1 MADILL
7 GNVKGP
13 QGDTG
18 ATGSQGPQGDAATI
32 TVGTVSTTAYGNT
45 ASVTNSGTEQ
55 DAVLDF
61 VIPQGKPGEQTT
73 RMGALT
79 LDTITAQSADF
90 PIPAVGETGSTVFG
104 KIIKFFNSTISAL
117 NSKLNISDVVNNL
130 TSTSTTQPLS
140 AAQGKALNDAIA
152 ERDVH
157 TPMNTV
163 TILSNANQLTRS
175 ALATLPT
182 GCYIVQCAS
191 TTDFAVASAYG
202 LLFHYGSLS
211 NYHHYLF
218 TNGDG
223 LWKLTYSGTTQG
235 EWQSVRPTYMDVN
248 LTVSTAGTAMQISSA
263 SGYKVTYANFLN
275 AYVID
280 TNQIVARIHTYN
292 NLLYAK
298 FLTDTGANAPAAT
311 YKLRCWYMP

>member
-45 ASVTNSGTEQ
+45 AQVINSGTEQ

-140 AAQGKALNDAIA
+140 AAQGKELNDALTSTNSTLSAVNSRRLHHRNINVTTNAQGNASITSAVPEGSVISVVPMRTDTPILTSVSYIA
-152 ERDVH
+152 NLTTNPWWVH
-157 TPMNTV
+157 
-163 TILSNANQLTRS
+163 LSNVDGTSLANT
-175 ALATLPT
+175 TLML
-182 GCYIVQCAS
+182 V
-191 TTDFAVASAYG
+191 V
-202 LLFHYGSLS
+202 H
-211 NYHHYLF
+211 
-218 TNGDG
+218 
-223 LWKLTYSGTTQG
+223 
-235 EWQSVRPTYMDVN
+235 
-248 LTVSTAGTAMQISSA
+248 
-263 SGYKVTYANFLN
+263 YAN
-275 AYVID
+275 VP
-280 TNQIVARIHTYN
+280 VES
-292 NLLYAK
+292 
-298 FLTDTGANAPAAT
+298 
-311 YKLRCWYMP
+311 

>member
-90 PIPAVGETGSTVFG
+90 PVPAVGETGSTVFG

-140 AAQGKALNDAIA
+140 AAQGKALNDALA
-152 ERDVH
+152 GMKFKR
-157 TPMNTV
+157 TSV
-163 TILSNANQLTRS
+163 T
-175 ALATLPT
+175 
-182 GCYIVQCAS
+182 G
-191 TTDFAVASAYG
+191 TTDAYAQ
-202 LLFHYGSLS
+202 LQV
-211 NYHHYLF
+211 
-218 TNGDG
+218 TN
-223 LWKLTYSGTTQG
+223 
-235 EWQSVRPTYMDVN
+235 PC
-248 LTVSTAGTAMQISSA
+248 GTAN
-263 SGYKVTYANFLN
+263 VL
-275 AYVID
+275 VI
-280 TNQIVARIHTYN
+280 TPLKHS
-292 NLLYAK
+292 
-298 FLTDTGANAPAAT
+298 TGANQYILCVDAVSASTITFRVYQLTPSGVSTVNSAAVSPYT
-311 YKLRCWYMP
+311 IILAYWD